1 MFREILPNAE
11 SRVLVDHETLVAK
24 LTLKI
29 TDPQTKGYVNEEA
42 LRYLAKSY
50 GYGSTV
56 GKGRT
61 DVEKFLLS
69 YIKKNPSQV
78 ENDLTSAATEVRA
91 VLADA
96 IAYGVIKN
104 DAPYWKWI
112 DTSKGKRTV
121 NNGII
126 CQTAVGLEPIDHFV
140 NWMRDKDN
148 TGVFN
153 QLKKELEDKKLAE
166 IEAVTA

>member
-91 VLADA
+91 ILSDALA
-96 IAYGVIKN
+96 YNVIRM
-104 DAPYWKWI
+104 DLPYIKHV
-112 DTSKGKRTV
+112 DLTKGKRTV

-126 CQTAVGLEPIDHFV
+126 CQVPNGLEPIDFFV
-140 NWMRDKDN
+140 NWMREKDN
-148 TGVFN
+148 SGVFN